1 MVEARESWKKL
12 VLERLKECDISLP
25 VSSDH
30 PDFWFF
36 VALQLAFDFVP
47 NFQPRKKGRPTKW
60 NEERQSYLILAVK
73 NLHHMSE
80 RSACN
85 HLAKSG
91 DFKGISADTLYRRL
105 HLAKLRARKPKI
117 SELARILAGTQP
129 LEPNTTD

>member
-1 MVEARESWKKL
+1 MLEAREGWKKY

-25 VSSDH
+25 VPSDH

-36 VALQLAFDFVP
+36 VASQLAFDFVP
-47 NFQPRKKGRPTKW
+47 NFERRKKGRPTKW
-60 NEERQSYLILAVK
+60 NEERQSNLIQAVK
-73 NLHHMSE
+73 GLHPLSE

-85 HLAKSG
+85 HLAKS

-105 HLAKLRARKPKI
+105 HMAKLRARKPKS

-129 LEPNTTD
+129 LEPDTAD

>member
-1 MVEARESWKKL
+1 MLEAREGWKKSL
-12 VLERLKECDISLP
+12 LELLKECDISLP
-25 VSSDH
+25 VPSDH

-36 VALQLAFDFVP
+36 VASQLAFDFVP
-47 NFQPRKKGRPTKW
+47 NFEWRRKGRPTRW
-60 NEERQSYLILAVK
+60 NEERESNLIRAVK
-73 NLHHMSE
+73 SLHHMSE